1 MVKYT
6 KWIEAAGDELIAE
19 VAVRSLQSRL
29 EPVQDYV
36 VLAANKADEDI
47 EYVHQMRVWSRRA
60 MAAFSVFRRL
70 LPKRRRRW
78 MKEQL
83 QWNSPFEQ

>member
-6 KWIEAAGDELIAE
+6 KWIEAAPDDLIAE

-36 VLAANKADEDI
+36 VLAANKPDKDA

-60 MAAFSVFRRL
+60 VARARAYWSA
-70 LPKRRRRW
+70 KRKRSKRSHRHRH
-78 MKEQL
+78 
-83 QWNSPFEQ
+83 